1 MRNLISKLILLI
13 IPIFIFIIW
22 LVIHNQNKVNKTIK
36 RQTTQFNSQF
46 TGFNRQFGGSG
57 NESNSSPAPERP
69 ARKIAN
75 NQELNK
81 NINSGIGNF

>member
-22 LVIHNQNKVNKTIK
+22 LVIHNQDKVNKTIK
-36 RQTTQFNSQF
+36 RQTTEFNSQF
-46 TGFNRQFGGSG
+46 KGFNQQFSNRQASK
-57 NESNSSPAPERP
+57 PAPARP